1 MNDAVE
7 AQADNEV
14 CPYHALEKDLAALL
28 NSHSMERI
36 SDTPDFLLAQHM
48 IESLRQFDQSTRAR
62 QAWSSPEMQKS
73 TPIEQENPMAHAVER
88 TSPKGRRD

>member
-1 MNDAVE
+1 MDQIMNEEVE
-7 AQADNEV
+7 AQPDNAV
-14 CPYHALEKDLAALL
+14 CPYHALEKDLTALL

-62 QAWSSPEMQKS
+62 KFWYSPDMQKPTLS
-73 TPIEQENPMAHAVER
+73 
-88 TSPKGRRD
+88 D